1 MSLAVPRKSVLQQW
15 FYEPEK
21 EPVTFDDILMYL
33 GKYKKIIP
41 SFYFI
46 LHLIFLQVFTN
57 FKENREICW
66 KKLESDISFRNF
78 NNFSIY
84 LIILLPIFVNN

>member
-33 GKYKKIIP
+33 GKYKKIIRP
-41 SFYFI
+41 HFTFNFLTSFY
-46 LHLIFLQVFTN
+46 
-57 FKENREICW
+57 
-66 KKLESDISFRNF
+66 
-78 NNFSIY
+78 
-84 LIILLPIFVNN
+84 